1 MSKTYEIDMTR
12 GPLLSRILLFS
23 LPLICSGVLQL
34 LFNAADIIVVGRY
47 AGSHAMAAV
56 GATSALINL
65 LVNFFIGISVGAN
78 VLVARFRGAGDFDDA
93 QQTVQTALITAVA
106 GGALL
111 VVIGIALARPMLV
124 WMATPAEV
132 LDQAVLYMRIYFIGM
147 PATMLYNFG
156 AAILRAVG
164 DTRRPLYFLM
174 FSGVVNVLCNLFF
187 VIVLHMGVAGVAT
200 ATVIAQV
207 ISATLIVLCLMRVDG
222 MCNVNLKNIHFH
234 ADKFA
239 RMMQVGLPAG
249 LQSVIFNISNVLIQS
264 SINSFG
270 AIVVA
275 GNTAA
280 SNIEGFVYT
289 SMNAL
294 YQTSLSFTS
303 QNLGAKQYHRI
314 DQVLLRCAILVVLIG
329 LVLGFLATYLLNCWI
344 DRSAHHED
352 AGNPHHCACGH
363 HDLHTAGIVLAAAVA
378 LPVFVAAGAAGSY
391 LILRRSLRRLDH
403 INATVASINEGRD
416 LSRRIAARLA
426 GQGASGGRKYPEL
439 PSIIYWY
446 KIAVGRYAAAHPFAE
461 CADRIRMLKKVAED
475 FHSGPF
481 NHLTVRIL
489 PERVLYMMLKRRGK
503 SLKGR

>member
-12 GPLLSRILLFS
+12 GPLLSRILLFA

-329 LVLGFLATYLLNCWI
+329 LVLGNGAHLLGRQLLGIYSTDAEVVSFGLVRLGVVSVTYCLCGLMDVI
-344 DRSAHHED
+344 
-352 AGNPHHCACGH
+352 AGSVRGM
-363 HDLHTAGIVLAAAVA
+363 GYSI
-378 LPVFVAAGAAGSY
+378 LPMLVSLAGACVFRIIWIFTIFRWQHTLFSLYISY
-391 LILRRSLRRLDH
+391 PISWGLTICAHLACYFIVRRQVFPPKG
-403 INATVASINEGRD
+403 AQ
-416 LSRRIAARLA
+416 LS
-426 GQGASGGRKYPEL
+426 
-439 PSIIYWY
+439 
-446 KIAVGRYAAAHPFAE
+446 
-461 CADRIRMLKKVAED
+461 
-475 FHSGPF
+475 
-481 NHLTVRIL
+481 
-489 PERVLYMMLKRRGK
+489 
-503 SLKGR
+503 

>member
-78 VLVARFRGAGDFDDA
+78 VLVARFCGAGDFDDA

-303 QNLGAKQYHRI
+303 QNLGAKQYRRI

-329 LVLGFLATYLLNCWI
+329 LVLGNGAHLLGRQLLGIYSADAEVVSFGLVRLGVVSVTYCLCGLMDVI
-344 DRSAHHED
+344 
-352 AGNPHHCACGH
+352 AGSVRGM
-363 HDLHTAGIVLAAAVA
+363 GYSI
-378 LPVFVAAGAAGSY
+378 LPMLVSLAGACVFRIIWIFTIFRWQHTLFSLYISY
-391 LILRRSLRRLDH
+391 PISWGLTICAHLACYFIVRRQVFPPKG
-403 INATVASINEGRD
+403 AQ
-416 LSRRIAARLA
+416 LS
-426 GQGASGGRKYPEL
+426 
-439 PSIIYWY
+439 
-446 KIAVGRYAAAHPFAE
+446 
-461 CADRIRMLKKVAED
+461 
-475 FHSGPF
+475 
-481 NHLTVRIL
+481 
-489 PERVLYMMLKRRGK
+489 
-503 SLKGR
+503 